1 MHESLDREHRI
12 KSSSDRAFG
21 FVLAAFFALIGAWPL
36 MSGSS
41 PRWWALA
48 ICAAFSLSASVH
60 PPLLRPLNKIWTK
73 FGLILHRVTNPLL
86 MGIIFFLVVTP
97 TGILMRLTGRDPLNR
112 RFERS
117 ASTYWIPRTPPGPE
131 PDTMKNQF

>member
-1 MHESLDREHRI
+1 
-12 KSSSDRAFG
+12 
-21 FVLAAFFALIGAWPL
+21 
-36 MSGSS
+36 
-41 PRWWALA
+41 
-48 ICAAFSLSASVH
+48 
-60 PPLLRPLNKIWTK
+60 
-73 FGLILHRVTNPLL
+73 

-117 ASTYWIPRTPPGPE
+117 ASTYWITRTPPGPE